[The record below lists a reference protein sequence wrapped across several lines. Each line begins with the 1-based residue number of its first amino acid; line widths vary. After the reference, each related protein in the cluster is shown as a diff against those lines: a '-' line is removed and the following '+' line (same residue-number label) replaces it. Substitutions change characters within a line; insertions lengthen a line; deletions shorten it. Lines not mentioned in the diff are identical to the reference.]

1 MPIVSKAKQY
11 CEHCGDPI
19 PDGLIMV
26 DGFYKYN
33 SLTCVNCTDY
43 DDYEDGEED
52 YDQPYDD

>member
-1 MPIVSKAKQY
+1 MPIVSKVKQY

-33 SLTCVNCTDY
+33 SLACVNCTDY

-52 YDQPYDD
+52 YDQPYDE